1 MRYTKEMQIGKKQRR
16 KKHKSSIIQRKD
28 GRCYLCMLLNEDN
41 GAKKTQE
48 HHIFGGSNRDHSEE
62 TGLKVHL
69 CLEHHTA
76 GKLAVH
82 RCWDTRRLLER
93 TAQRIFEETHSR
105 EEFMKIFGRN
115 YLDD

>member
-16 KKHKSSIIQRKD
+16 KKHKPSIIQRKD

-62 TGLKVHL
+62 TGLKVYL

-82 RCWDTRRLLER
+82 LVQER
-93 TAQRIFEETHSR
+93 PRARTYTEGQKPGS
-105 EEFMKIFGRN
+105 
-115 YLDD
+115 

>member
-1 MRYTKEMQIGKKQRR
+1 MRYTKEMQVGKKQRR
-16 KKHKSSIIQRKD
+16 KKHKPSIIQRKD

-76 GKLAVH
+76 GKLAFTDAGIPEGFWSEPH
-82 RCWDTRRLLER
+82 RE
-93 TAQRIFEETHSR
+93 
-105 EEFMKIFGRN
+105 
-115 YLDD
+115 YLRKHTVEKNL